1 MTEGAMS
8 AIVNDNTINR
18 HEIYASLNEGML
30 EERTRAFKINLS
42 GNLPLIQ
49 SSGGLARI
57 VDRLAGKHVIVI
69 GAGPSLERN
78 IPYLKRY
85 SERRDFIYIAADM
98 ALRPLL
104 LSGIRPHFAITCE
117 TTPADFFSGL
127 DTSGIHLLAFI
138 CSSPSNLRKW
148 RGNISF
154 YNWMIEGEPYSG
166 LWDTAGRWLGSVAT
180 GSIVTTQAV
189 SVALGCGVLSL
200 LLVGNDM
207 GFYDRFYA
215 SGTVN
220 GERRCLESNRLN
232 PLENIE
238 LKTARRGRHYE
249 VRRNRS
255 VFYTNSQFLAAK
267 YWLEDL
273 FSKTPCPVVD
283 CSEPGCSEGKVAK
296 MELKYYL
303 DGIERKRRSGRR

>member
-1 MTEGAMS
+1 MNEGAIS
-8 AIVNDNTINR
+8 AIVNDKIINR
-18 HEIYASLNEGML
+18 QEIYASLNEGML
-30 EERTRAFKINLS
+30 EERTRAFKTNLS
-42 GNLPLIQ
+42 RNLSMIQ

-57 VDRLAGKHVIVI
+57 VDFLAGKHVVVI

-78 IPYLKRY
+78 IPHLKRY
-85 SERRDFIYIAADM
+85 SERLDFVYIAADM

-104 LSGIRPHFAITCE
+104 LSGIRPHFVITCE
-117 TTPADFFSGL
+117 TTPSDFFSGL
-127 DTSGIHLLAFI
+127 DTSGIHLMAFS
-138 CSSPSNLRKW
+138 CSSTSNLRKW

-166 LWDTAGRWLGSVAT
+166 LWDTAGRELGSVAT

-189 SVALGCGVLSL
+189 SVALGCRIASL

-220 GERRCLESNRLN
+220 GEKRSLASGRLN
-232 PLENIE
+232 PWENIE
-238 LKTARRGRHYE
+238 LETARRVRYYE
-249 VRRNRS
+249 VRRS
-255 VFYTNSQFLAAK
+255 GAVFYTNRQFLAAK

-296 MELKYYL
+296 MEFKSYL
-303 DGIERKRRSGRR
+303 EGIERKRRSRR